1 MTDIKKLLEADA
13 SLTEEK
19 LKELLSCEDKDILPV
34 VEAASY
40 SVFAGGKRIRP
51 ALVIESAKMLGGD
64 TDTAAYFAAAVEMIH
79 TYSLIHDDLPC
90 MDNDELRRG
99 RPTCHVVYGEGKA
112 TLAGDTLLTL
122 AFGALAS
129 AKTAPENIVSAVRV
143 LSECAGFRGM
153 IGGQVMD
160 ITGETVKYT
169 EDELRKLHLMK
180 TGAMIKASVLLG
192 ALAAGVPTDSET
204 ARDLCAY
211 AENIGLAFQIID
223 DVLDCIGDEKT
234 LGKRLGNDAEHGKNT
249 FVSFYATDDA
259 LALAQRLTDEA
270 VGAIK
275 KYENSQVLCDIALYL
290 AKRTY

>member
-1 MTDIKKLLEADA
+1 MTDIKSVLENDA
-13 SLTEEK
+13 ALTEEK
-19 LKELLSCEDKDILPV
+19 LKELLSTSDKDILPI

-51 ALVIESAKMLGGD
+51 TLVIESARMLGGD
-64 TDTAAYFAAAVEMIH
+64 IDTAAYFAAAVEMIH

-90 MDNDELRRG
+90 MDNDDLRRG
-99 RPTCHVVYGEGKA
+99 RPTCHIVYGEAMA

-122 AFGALAS
+122 AFGALAA
-129 AKTAPENIVSAVRV
+129 AKCASENTVEAVRA

-160 ITGETVKYT
+160 IAGETKKYT
-169 EDELRKLHLMK
+169 EEELCKLHSMK
-180 TGAMIKASVLLG
+180 TGAMIRVSVLLG
-192 ALAAGVPTDSET
+192 ALAAGVRADGEA

-211 AENIGLAFQIID
+211 AESIGLAFQIID

-249 FVSFYATDDA
+249 FVSFYTPSEAIS
-259 LALAQRLTDEA
+259 LAGELTDK
-270 VGAIK
+270 AICAIE
-275 KYENSQVLCDIALYL
+275 KYENSQVLCDIARYL

>member
-1 MTDIKKLLEADA
+1 MTDIKSVLEKDA

-19 LKELLSCEDKDILPV
+19 LKELLACTDADILPI
-34 VEAASY
+34 VEAAAY

-51 ALVIESAKMLGGD
+51 ALVIESARMLGGD
-64 TDTAAYFAAAVEMIH
+64 IDSAAYFAAAVEMVH

-99 RPTCHVVYGEGKA
+99 KPTCHVVYGEAKA

-122 AFGALAS
+122 AFEALA
-129 AKTAPENIVSAVRV
+129 AAPTSPKNIVSAVSV
-143 LSECAGFRGM
+143 LSKCAGFRGM

-160 ITGETVKYT
+160 IIGETAKYS
-169 EDELRKLHLMK
+169 EDELKKLHLMK

-192 ALAAGVPTDSET
+192 AIAAGASVDSDV
-204 ARDLCAY
+204 AKGLCTY

-223 DVLDCIGDEKT
+223 DVLDCIGDEAT
-234 LGKRLGNDAEHGKNT
+234 LGKHLGNDAEHGKNT
-249 FVSFYATDDA
+249 FVSFYTPDEA
-259 LALAQRLTDEA
+259 LALAKSLTDS
-270 VGAIK
+270 AI
-275 KYENSQVLCDIALYL
+275 YAIESCEGSQTLCDIACYL

>member
-1 MTDIKKLLEADA
+1 MTDIKSVLEKDA

-19 LKELLSCEDKDILPV
+19 LKELLECEDADILPV
-34 VEAASY
+34 VRAASY

-51 ALVIESAKMLGGD
+51 ALVIESARMLGGD
-64 TDTAAYFAAAVEMIH
+64 IDTAAYFAAAVEMVH

-99 RPTCHVVYGEGKA
+99 KPTCHVVYGEAKA

-122 AFGALAS
+122 AFGALA
-129 AKTAPENIVSAVRV
+129 AAPTSPKNIVSAVSV

-160 ITGETVKYT
+160 IIGETVKYS
-169 EDELRKLHLMK
+169 EDELKKLHLMK

-192 ALAAGVPTDSET
+192 AIASGVSPDSDT
-204 ARDLCAY
+204 ARGLCTY

-223 DVLDCIGDEKT
+223 DVLDCIGDEAT

-249 FVSFYATDDA
+249 FVSFYTPDEA
-259 LALAQRLTDEA
+259 LALAKGLTDS
-270 VGAIK
+270 AICAI
-275 KYENSQVLCDIALYL
+275 ENSQGSQTLRDIACYL